1 MERNP
6 YLQATKYIVISGIG
20 AFFVTAVIANL
31 LGSHFEAAIIF
42 NWLCAAHI
50 LTSDKTNTYHYVFI
64 IAFSLLIGGLV
75 FATALAPL
83 WFYTEAAIMLAG
95 EEVQLQQL
103 HPYYMLTINALVS
116 SAYVLTGYRKIG
128 SNPAED
134 FM

>member
-1 MERNP
+1 MKRNP
-6 YLQATKYIVISGIG
+6 HLQATKYIVISAIG

-31 LGSHFEAAIIF
+31 LSNHFEAAIIF

-50 LTSDKTNTYHYVFI
+50 LTSDRTNTYHYMFI
-64 IAFSLLIGGLV
+64 IAFALLIGGLV

-83 WFYTEAAIMLAG
+83 WLYTKAAILLAG
-95 EEVQLQQL
+95 EEVQLQQI
-103 HPYYMLTINALVS
+103 HPYYMLIINALVS

-128 SNPAED
+128 TDPAED